1 MRKDELFFPQRDS
14 LPPSPLHLATMAGI
28 LLTCGYVALFLYLI
42 GRWRFFDAPGLSRR
56 SIGALFLLKVA
67 AGTVLWWIYTHYYT
81 DRSTADIF
89 KFFDDGNVMFSAL
102 PAHPLDYLQMLTG
115 IGNDG
120 PRFDERYYSVMNH
133 WYRQYDTGYYNDAH
147 TMIRYSAVVRL
158 FSFGVYH
165 VHTVFSAFLSLIGVM
180 ALYKAFSSFVPGM
193 GGALMAG
200 LFLWPSVLFWG
211 SAPIKEALLFL
222 GLGLFL
228 LQVFRRINGPLPWS
242 GWLVMFLGLL
252 IQLGLKSY
260 VLACMVPGLAALWWC
275 RRTGDRH
282 ALLKFGAVHLFAA
295 VAVLAIPLVSPSFDV
310 FSILYQ
316 KQRDMLGLVA
326 VMEPGSY
333 IPTSL
338 MEPSLF
344 GLIKEIPHAL
354 FLTFISPLVTWNV
367 GALGLM
373 GALENL
379 FLLGLI
385 PIAIFFAKPWS
396 RIDLPM
402 LLYCVAFC
410 LILGLLIGW
419 TTPVVGALMRYR
431 VPMLPFFSLA
441 LLLIVDP
448 HKLARW
454 PLFRT
459 S

>member
-1 MRKDELFFPQRDS
+1 
-14 LPPSPLHLATMAGI
+14 MAGI

-42 GRWRFFDAPGLSRR
+42 ARWRFFEVPSLSKR
-56 SIGALFLLKVA
+56 SIGALFLLKVV
-67 AGTVLWWIYTHYYT
+67 AGTVLWGVYTYYYT

-120 PRFDERYYSVMNH
+120 PRFDERYYTVMNH

-147 TMIRYSAVVRL
+147 TMIRYSALVRL

-165 VHTVFSAFLSLIGVM
+165 VHTVFSAFLSLIGLV
-180 ALYKAFSSFVPGM
+180 ALYKIFIGFVPGL
-193 GGALMAG
+193 GRLLMAG

-228 LQVFRRINGPLPWS
+228 LQVFRWMKGPLPWT
-242 GWLVMFLGLL
+242 GWLLMLLGLL

-260 VLACMVPGLAALWWC
+260 VLACMVPGLFALIWC

-282 ALLKFGAVHLFAA
+282 AVLKFGVAHVIAA
-295 VAVLAIPLVSPSFDV
+295 LIILALPMVAPSLD
-310 FSILYQ
+310 ILGIIQQ

-326 VMEPGSY
+326 AMAPGSY
-333 IPTSL
+333 IPTPL
-338 MEPSLF
+338 MEPT
-344 GLIKEIPHAL
+344 LIGMIKQVPHAL
-354 FLTFISPLVTWNV
+354 FLTFLSPLVTWDS
-367 GALGLM
+367 GAMGLL
-373 GALENL
+373 GALENV
-379 FLLGLI
+379 LLLLLV
-385 PIAIFFAKPWS
+385 PAAIFFAKPWP

-402 LLYCVAFC
+402 LLYSVAFC
-410 LILGLLIGW
+410 LILSLLIGW

-431 VPMLPFFSLA
+431 VPMLPFYAMA

-459 S
+459 P